1 MTSKINYDW
10 NKITNIVEKY
20 SDSLLRLAYSYTGNI
35 QDSEDIIQ
43 EVFIKLARNGL
54 LATEEQTKA
63 WLIRVT
69 INTSINLNKSAYKQ
83 RNREL
88 DFDIPI
94 EQEEKIDLTDFL
106 SKLPDKYK
114 AALYLYYYEEYEI
127 SYIAKILKKKA
138 SSVYTLLDRGRRMLK
153 EIIEREGGY

>member
-1 MTSKINYDW
+1 MTKKTDYQW
-10 NKITNIVEKY
+10 NKITYIVKKY
-20 SDSLLRLAYSYTGNI
+20 STSLLRLAYSYTGNMY
-35 QDSEDIIQ
+35 DSEDILQ
-43 EVFIKLARNGL
+43 EVFIKLAKNGL

-83 RNREL
+83 KVKEL
-88 DFDIPI
+88 DFDVPI
-94 EQEEKIDLTDFL
+94 EDEEKLDLTEYL
-106 SKLPDKYK
+106 CELPDKYK

-127 SYIAKILKKKA
+127 SYIAKLLKKKV
-138 SSVYTLLDRGRRMLK
+138 SSVYTLLDRGRKMLK